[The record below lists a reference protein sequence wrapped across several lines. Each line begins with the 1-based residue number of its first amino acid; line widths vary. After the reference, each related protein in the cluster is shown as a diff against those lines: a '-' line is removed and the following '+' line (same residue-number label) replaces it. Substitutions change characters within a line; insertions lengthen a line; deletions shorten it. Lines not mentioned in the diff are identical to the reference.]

1 MEEEWSIISSQ
12 IHSEEAAIDRLL
24 LLLAQEGV
32 VPQEFVNQIKGRKI
46 VNGDLNSI
54 MNVVQLMNEMVEQAL
69 EEG

>member
-1 MEEEWSIISSQ
+1 MEEEWSIIASQ
-12 IHSEEAAIDRLL
+12 IHSEEAAIDRLF

-32 VPQEFVNQIKGRKI
+32 VPEEFVDQIKGRKI

-54 MNVVQLMNEMVEQAL
+54 MNVVQLMNEMVDQAL